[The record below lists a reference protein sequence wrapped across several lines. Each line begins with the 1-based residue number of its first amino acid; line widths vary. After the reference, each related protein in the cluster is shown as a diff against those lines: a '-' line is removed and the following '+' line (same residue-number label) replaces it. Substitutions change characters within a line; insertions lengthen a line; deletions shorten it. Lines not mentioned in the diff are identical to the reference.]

1 MINIV
6 LFGPPG
12 AGKGTQSELLIEKYG
27 LLHLSTG
34 ELFRRHIS
42 LGTDIGIEAKKFI
55 DHGNLVPDE
64 LVIEMVEQKID
75 ENLYCKGFIFDGFP
89 RTVAQAM
96 ALDETMDKRNQS
108 VTLMIALQVQE
119 DELIKRILER
129 GKTSGRSDDMNV
141 QKINT
146 RLKVYQ
152 RETLPVMSYYAK
164 QNKYASID
172 GEGSI
177 EEIFQSISETV
188 DEAVR
193 TRVHN

>member
-42 LGTDIGIEAKKFI
+42 SGTDLGLEAKKYI
-55 DHGNLVPDE
+55 DNGKLAPDH

-75 ENLYCKGFIFDGFP
+75 ENLYSKGFIFDGFP
-89 RTVAQAM
+89 RTVAQAK
-96 ALDETMDKRNQS
+96 ALDKALEKRNQS
-108 VTLMIALQVQE
+108 VTLMVALDVQE
-119 DELIKRILER
+119 EELVKRILER
-129 GKTSGRSDDMNV
+129 GKTSGRSDDADV
-141 QKINT
+141 ERIYT

-152 RETLPVMSYYAK
+152 KETLPVMDYYAK
-164 QNKYASID
+164 QNKYVSIE
-172 GEGSI
+172 GEGAI
-177 EEIFQSISETV
+177 EEIFQSISEAV

-193 TRVHN
+193 TRVHH